1 VTGDGGKQPPEHE
14 TAETDHGFEVIDSW
28 DDPDKPIDP
37 SAPRPEPLGPHADP
51 TFPSLP
57 AGASERPEM
66 RGEPLFEEAVSTVP
80 LTCNVFA
87 LTSSPAT
94 ANVVSAGPGQ
104 VEHPEDFDRPERQ
117 RMADIAS
124 EFVAGH
130 VRVIRHDL
138 AIKTPHRHFGVG
150 TIVISQ
156 DPVPTTV
163 LRHARFQWAITDGTV
178 VELRNVRIPVGHLED
193 YEPPA
198 TISDGEG
205 WPGVECGLAIFL
217 AFLFEILRISSP
229 VPLGAVGDINFN
241 TNAIGAVSDI
251 DAYLERAQSGELRD
265 LMLPFMNGKTTGMH
279 NQVRYWSV
287 RDTNE
292 AAYSALAYMAGE
304 VVVPNLY
311 RRALTKQ
318 AYSWLS
324 LILALAAV
332 LAYALATSFNAGGDA
347 PKGFL
352 ELVLLLV
359 VLFVIGSETCTRRYW
374 KRDR

>member
-1 VTGDGGKQPPEHE
+1 MTDDGGNQPPEPE
-14 TAETDHGFEVIDSW
+14 TADNGFEVIDSW
-28 DDPDKPIDP
+28 DDPDKPIDRNL
-37 SAPRPEPLGPHADP
+37 PRPQAIGPHADP

-66 RGEPLFEEAVSTVP
+66 RGEPLFDEVVSTVP
-80 LTCNVFA
+80 LTRNVFA
-87 LTSSPAT
+87 LTVSPAPPKLVT
-94 ANVVSAGPGQ
+94 VGSNNLV
-104 VEHPEDFDRPERQ
+104 HPEDFNRPERQ
-117 RMADIAS
+117 RIADIVS
-124 EFVAGH
+124 EFVDGH
-130 VRVIRHDL
+130 VRVLRHDF
-138 AIKTPHRHFGVG
+138 AIKTPHRFFRVG
-150 TIVISQ
+150 TIVVSE

-193 YEPPA
+193 YEPPP

-205 WPGVECGLAIFL
+205 WPGAESGLAIFL
-217 AFLFEILRISSP
+217 AFLFEILGIASP
-229 VPLGAVGDINFN
+229 VPLGAIGDVNFN

-251 DAYLERAQSGELRD
+251 DVYLERAQSGGLRD

-292 AAYSALAYMAGE
+292 AAYSALAYLAGE

-318 AYSWLS
+318 AYSWAS
-324 LILALAAV
+324 LILALAGV
-332 LAYALATSFNAGGDA
+332 LAYALAVSSNVGGDA
-347 PKGFL
+347 PRGFL
-352 ELVLLLV
+352 EVVLLLV
-359 VLFVIGSETCTRRYW
+359 VLFVIGSETCTHRYW